1 MLPAGQ
7 MPITFSVPGQFAVQL
22 DRTDAPQR
30 RPGISALLRAVA
42 ADMSESVGAVLQM
55 TAQPGK
61 RDELIQMLTNYAGTL
76 DGEPGTTL
84 FAAAADPNDD
94 DVVWVWEEFSSL
106 DAVREHF
113 EHDFFRALQL
123 ELADLLDG
131 PAAVRPLAP
140 FVRRTNP
147 AQVQRERPEA

>member
-1 MLPAGQ
+1 
-7 MPITFSVPGQFAVQL
+7 
-22 DRTDAPQR
+22 
-30 RPGISALLRAVA
+30 
-42 ADMSESVGAVLQM
+42 MSENAPAGAVLQM
-55 TAQPGK
+55 TALPGM
-61 RDELIQMLTNYAGTL
+61 RDELIKVLTNYAGTL

-94 DVVWVWEEFSSL
+94 DIVWVWEEFASI

-140 FVRRTNP
+140 FRPADQPGPRPSVSARRPDRVAICTLRVRVLNLKL
-147 AQVQRERPEA
+147 AL